1 MNEKRGKQTVKLKNM
16 KRVDAIIIGFGKGG
30 KILAADLAKRNWEVA
45 MVERSDKMYGGSCI
59 NIG

>member
-1 MNEKRGKQTVKLKNM
+1 M

-45 MVERSDKMYGGSCI
+45 EWWRRFPMRSMRRWLSRYRMYTDPKL
-59 NIG
+59 